1 LKNFILV
8 HKRCVLNYFKL
19 KTKANEQESEIA
31 KLKSRI
37 EELESEGRNYLVKI
51 GSLRDT
57 VDTSQTEINQTKTA
71 TDKTIKQM
79 GLELRML
86 RQENEKLL
94 KRERDLMDFRESVA
108 KKCGL
113 NISLLN
119 VADLDILSRIEYV
132 LAPMQT
138 IQTGRAIQLHSMP
151 ITQISNC
158 CAICRCLVDNC
169 KCNVNKHYAASE
181 SNCRHSQEV
190 SSSSNYH
197 STGYTYHCTKN

>member
-1 LKNFILV
+1 M
-8 HKRCVLNYFKL
+8 
-19 KTKANEQESEIA
+19 
-31 KLKSRI
+31 KSKI
-37 EELESEGRNYLVKI
+37 EELENEERKYLTKI
-51 GSLRDT
+51 GCLRDEI
-57 VDTSQTEINQTKTA
+57 DSSNSEINQTKTVS
-71 TDKTIKQM
+71 DKTIKQM

-86 RQENEKLL
+86 KQENEKLL

-138 IQTGRAIQLHSMP
+138 VQAVRSLQMHSVP

-158 CAICRCLVDNC
+158 CAICHCLVDKCN
-169 KCNVNKHYAASE
+169 CNVNKHYSTSE
-181 SNCRHSQEV
+181 SSCRHSQEV
-190 SSSSNYH
+190 SSSSNCY
-197 STGYTYHCTKN
+197 STGITYCTKN